1 MESALSETSEVD
13 MPQISEHTAC
23 ENTYG
28 RLLLENARIVS
39 ITHMENT
46 YGDSMLLGDITVME
60 LKCSIQTINN
70 TVCKGCPEICHC

>member
-13 MPQISEHTAC
+13 MSKISEHTAC

-28 RLLLENARIVS
+28 RLLLENARI
-39 ITHMENT
+39 HMENT

-60 LKCSIQTINN
+60 LK
-70 TVCKGCPEICHC
+70 V